1 MATHHTPDSRQGEL
15 HAVSNPA
22 RAYEAARQRAGV
34 IALTWRNLL
43 SVRGRD
49 AVGFLNGMLTQDVLG
64 MVPGEVRPACQVDRK
79 GHLLA
84 DLQLYRLDDG
94 ALLDTPAERVTL
106 LADLYAKHRIME
118 QVQIEPMI
126 DMRAILLLGP
136 ESPAVLERM
145 GVPGWPVSE
154 IVTPGFYH
162 WDPDLHGTLS
172 RAVAAGA
179 ELIGESTLERLRIEA
194 GRPRFGRDMD
204 ETHFPQEVRL
214 EDAISVS
221 KGCYLGQETLARL
234 HFRGH
239 VNRSLY
245 GVRIPGKAPAVGTE
259 AIMDGEV
266 VGTMSSVAGPP
277 GTGDSLGL
285 LLLRI
290 DWQEDGRRVDVE
302 GREAFLEALPFRE
315 GRVG

>member
-1 MATHHTPDSRQGEL
+1 MSTPHAPESREGGL
-15 HAVSNPA
+15 HAVPDPA
-22 RAYEAARQRAGV
+22 REYDAARRRAGV
-34 IALTWRNLL
+34 IALTWRGLL

-49 AVGFLNGMLTQDVLG
+49 AVGFLNGMLTQDVRG
-64 MVPGEVRPACQVDRK
+64 MAPGEVRPACQVDRK

-84 DLQLYRLDDG
+84 DLRLYRLDDG
-94 ALLDTPAERVTL
+94 ALLDAPAERVVL

-118 QVQIEPMI
+118 QVRIEPMI
-126 DMRAILLLGP
+126 DMRAVLLMGP

-145 GVPGWPVSE
+145 GVPGWPASE
-154 IVTPGFYH
+154 IVAPGFCH
-162 WDPDLHGTLS
+162 WNSEVQGAVS

-179 ELIGESTLERLRIEA
+179 ERIGESVLERLRIEA

-204 ETHFPQEVRL
+204 ETHFPQEMRL
-214 EDAISVS
+214 EDAINVS

-245 GVRIPGKAPAVGTE
+245 GVRIPGEAPAVGAE
-259 AIMDGEV
+259 MRIDGEAA
-266 VGTMSSVAGPP
+266 GILSSVAGPP

-285 LLLRI
+285 VLLRI
-290 DWQEDGRRVDVE
+290 GRQDDGRRVEVE